1 MPLDPD
7 DAARLRDIVSYGS
20 KVGSIVGA
28 VSLETFMVD
37 TKTLFATC
45 YGIQVV
51 GEAAWKLSPAFQR
64 SHPAIPWSLIASMRH
79 RLVHDYGRADEAI
92 IYRVATVHLPML
104 LSQVEAILA
113 AGGGGMGGMGGDF

>member
-37 TKTLFATC
+37 
-45 YGIQVV
+45 
-51 GEAAWKLSPAFQR
+51 
-64 SHPAIPWSLIASMRH
+64 M
-79 RLVHDYGRADEAI
+79 
-92 IYRVATVHLPML
+92 
-104 LSQVEAILA
+104 SQVEAILA
-113 AGGGGMGGMGGDF
+113 ADGGGMGGMGGDF